1 MIVFVAPCRSG
12 YMSREMSTVS
22 SATVKDRQ
30 AGDKAESVPVI
41 SRRLR
46 SAACLQHDV
55 PTPPLDSTFVFM
67 YTLSKNWIPASFLTP
82 WSLVSSVQFS
92 YVTLYE
98 FFVKNLWKIFS
109 ANECFV
115 DVPCRATKPN

>member
-1 MIVFVAPCRSG
+1 
-12 YMSREMSTVS
+12 MSTVS

-30 AGDKAESVPVI
+30 AGNEAELVPVT

-46 SAACLQHDV
+46 STCLQHDV
-55 PTPPLDSTFVFM
+55 PTPPFRQYVCLC
-67 YTLSKNWIPASFLTP
+67 TLCLKNWIPASSLTY
-82 WSLVSSVQFS
+82 WSFVSSVQFT

-98 FFVKNLWKIFS
+98 FFFKNLWKNFS